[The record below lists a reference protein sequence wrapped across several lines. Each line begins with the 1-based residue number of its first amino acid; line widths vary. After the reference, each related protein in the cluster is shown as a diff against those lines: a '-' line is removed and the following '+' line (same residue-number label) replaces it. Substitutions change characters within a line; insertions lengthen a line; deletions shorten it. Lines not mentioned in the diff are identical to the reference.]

1 MKIFH
6 VGMRTRQIST
16 SFISME
22 KAIMVGHYPLGLQ
35 SQSGETA
42 LFKSGS
48 RRGLEPLKYPEQI
61 WTLAVPLQE
70 FGGRVCTKR
79 PK

>member
-42 LFKSGS
+42 LFKRAGSGNLDS
-48 RRGLEPLKYPEQI
+48 GLSGVS
-61 WTLAVPLQE
+61 A
-70 FGGRVCTKR
+70 
-79 PK
+79 